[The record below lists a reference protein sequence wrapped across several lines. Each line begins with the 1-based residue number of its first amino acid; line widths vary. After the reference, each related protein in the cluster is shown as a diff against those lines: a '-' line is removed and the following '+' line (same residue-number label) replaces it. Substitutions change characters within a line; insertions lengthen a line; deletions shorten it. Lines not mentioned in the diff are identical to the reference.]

1 MSDIQQYTPLKT
13 IIAYLIDEL
22 DKSSGDFDR
31 CWLLGLRCLTELTF
45 DVSGETI
52 TVRLPLLG
60 NKTVPFPADYLSWSK
75 IGILN
80 NNGEVNTL
88 KINNS
93 LTTFRD
99 NNPNRLDKLT
109 PDITDTIGN
118 QALVPF
124 YSNFYYGGG
133 CYQLFGL
140 GNGIITYGEVKVDE
154 KNRVFIFPPD
164 FRFDSIILEYI
175 SSPEKNSDYQV
186 PTCLQEAIISFC
198 KWKLKLGS
206 REEYYGAVVAGR
218 RRLPKKKVN
227 LQTINQ
233 VIRESDGLKLRS

>member
-175 SSPEKNSDYQV
+175 SSPEKK
-186 PTCLQEAIISFC
+186 F
-198 KWKLKLGS
+198 
-206 REEYYGAVVAGR
+206 
-218 RRLPKKKVN
+218 
-227 LQTINQ
+227 
-233 VIRESDGLKLRS
+233 